1 MPSITK
7 EIGLIGEQVLIAE
20 FTKIR
25 IPVLLPIGDNSPYDM
40 VIDYNGRFLKV
51 QAKTTESVQ
60 NGKMVFCTNVTN
72 PFKKTSRKYT
82 ASEIDIFGL
91 YCIENGYIGL
101 LPVKEC
107 TAKETVIRL
116 DKPKNNQSSK
126 IKMACDYRF
135 DNILDKL

>member
-1 MPSITK
+1 MASRTK

-20 FTKIR
+20 FTKNGIS
-25 IPVLLPIGDNSPYDM
+25 VLLPIGDNSPYDM
-40 VIDYNGRFLKV
+40 VIDYNSRFVKV

-72 PFKKTSRKYT
+72 PFKKTTRKYT
-82 ASEIDIFGL
+82 ANEIDIFGL

-101 LPVKEC
+101 LPIKEC
-107 TAKETVIRL
+107 TSKETVIRL
-116 DKPKNNQSSK
+116 EKPKNNQSSK

-135 DNILDKL
+135 DSMIYKL

>member
-1 MPSITK
+1 MSSRTK

-20 FTKIR
+20 FTKSR
-25 IPVLLPIGDNSPYDM
+25 ISVLLPIGDNSPYDM

-82 ASEIDIFGL
+82 ANEIDIFGL
-91 YCIENGYIGL
+91 YCIENGYIGI

-116 DKPKNNQSSK
+116 EKPKNNQSSK
-126 IKMACDYRF
+126 IKMAYDYRF
-135 DNILDKL
+135 DNMIDKL